1 MTRNRTAR
9 RSTGLRLAA
18 VIAALMLAGLVGSA
32 WIGRSRPRVVLEVP
46 GSQPAFASGHRVRVN
61 LTPQPARSV
70 TIDVGGAFEVRPVGS
85 DRVLLRSTGTQPISV
100 RATPGGLKVG
110 TQDISV
116 ARIVIH
122 PARSPAIWVNDH
134 LYRGDLA
141 VYRRSGG
148 RVMAVNVVD
157 LEQYI
162 ASVVD
167 SEMPAKFPPAAR
179 RAQAIVARTYVLY
192 QQQLAGAAREFDV
205 YATTRS
211 QKYLGYQYRDGRGR
225 KLAGESQSSRAVAR
239 DTAGMVALYRGELFA
254 AYYSAVCGG
263 RTANGPSVFADAV
276 DALVGVPC
284 QWCRA
289 AERYRWNRSVER
301 EQAGR
306 LLSEHFRRQGQ
317 PFQRLKTCK
326 VIAADAAHSGS
337 RFEVGDGTQRYQID
351 GTALRRL
358 FSGSLLPSPF
368 FSARLDGDRLVFS
381 GRGHGHGVGL
391 CQWGARGQALAGRS
405 AARIVATY
413 YPGVQLVTLDLKR

>member
-1 MTRNRTAR
+1 MTHKRTAR
-9 RSTGLRLAA
+9 RSAGFWRPAAIVVLA
-18 VIAALMLAGLVGSA
+18 IAGLVGSA
-32 WIGRSRPRVVLEVP
+32 WFGRSPAPVVLRLP
-46 GSQPAFASGHRVRVN
+46 GSQPAFESGHRVRIN
-61 LTPQPARSV
+61 LTPRPVRAL
-70 TIDVGGAFEVRPVGS
+70 TIAVDGAFEVRPVGS
-85 DRVLLRSTGTQPISV
+85 DRVLLRSDGSQPITV
-100 RATPGGLKVG
+100 RATPGGLKIG
-110 TQDISV
+110 TRDISV

-122 PARSPAIWVNDH
+122 PARPPAIWVDDH

-141 VYRRSGG
+141 IYRRSSG
-148 RVMAVNVVD
+148 RVIAVNVVD

-192 QQQLAGAAREFDV
+192 QQQLAGAARDFDV

-211 QKYLGYQYRDGRGR
+211 QKYLGYQYRDARGR
-225 KLAGESQSSRAVAR
+225 KLAGESRSSRDVAR
-239 DTAGMVALYRGELFA
+239 DTAGTVALYRGKLFA

-284 QWCRA
+284 EWCRA

-301 EQAGR
+301 DQASR
-306 LLSEHFRRQGQ
+306 LLKEHFRRQGQ
-317 PFQRLKTCK
+317 PFQRLRTWTGLDP
-326 VIAADAAHSGS
+326 DAAQPGS
-337 RFEVGDGTQRYQID
+337 RFEVGDGTHRYQID
-351 GTALRRL
+351 GTVLRRL

-368 FSARLDGDRLVFS
+368 FTARLDGERLVFS

-391 CQWGARGQALAGRS
+391 CQWGARGQALDGRS
-405 AARIVATY
+405 AAQIIATY
-413 YPGVQLVTLDLKR
+413 YPGVQLVTLDLQR